1 MVSGKTTMETL
12 EKDIYPALEAGLQA
26 VWLNT
31 EDIKLKSENPRIMQV
46 QSLSELLEKRHG

>member
-1 MVSGKTTMETL
+1 MIGDTL

-31 EDIKLKSENPRIMQV
+31 EGASTDTNLPIVEV
-46 QSLSELLEKRHG
+46 QNLTELLELYNG